1 MVPRV
6 SLHWVL
12 NSLERGE
19 CMDPAENRVEIGPG
33 PETAHQVEQSHLQH
47 GQWHQA
53 SGRHIIGHGGGRV
66 QEGIP
71 LSTR

>member
-19 CMDPAENRVEIGPG
+19 CMDPAEYRVEIGPAQRIPTRSSSFTFSRDSSSR
-33 PETAHQVEQSHLQH
+33 PEVAQ
-47 GQWHQA
+47 
-53 SGRHIIGHGGGRV
+53 GGSELKVCPRCSV
-66 QEGIP
+66 LIV
-71 LSTR
+71 S